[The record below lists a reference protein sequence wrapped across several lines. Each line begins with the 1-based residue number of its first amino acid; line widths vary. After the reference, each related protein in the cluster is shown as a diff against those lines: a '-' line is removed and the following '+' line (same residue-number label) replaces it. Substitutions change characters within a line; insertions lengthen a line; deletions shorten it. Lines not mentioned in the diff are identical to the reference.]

1 MGDQYTIEFI
11 DGSVVNGLLLQQERC
26 NRYFFVDLTDA
37 VVWAREYGSKRE
49 FEDHWSN
56 AQGVKQLT
64 RRLN

>member
-11 DGSVVNGLLLQQERC
+11 DGSVVNGLLLQQEKT
-26 NRYFFVDLTDA
+26 NGYFFVDLTDA
-37 VVWAREYGSKRE
+37 VIWAGKYGSKRE

-56 AQGVKQLT
+56 SQGVKQLA